1 MAAVEPFA
9 LTRGALSAHTATFSR
24 APRVHL
30 VAAGK
35 AAWPMAQ
42 AAVAFLGTRLVA
54 GVVSGPAGA
63 GSLPRELEWVQGA
76 HPLPDWRSAHA
87 ARRALDRAA
96 VASLN
101 DELLL
106 VLLSGGG
113 SAMLALPAPGL
124 TLDDKRITIDAL
136 SRAGVPIGNLN
147 IVRKHLSGI
156 KGGRLATMHAVSCL
170 TLAISDVHT
179 PHDDPATIASG
190 PTVADPATFADA
202 LNVVVSSGAP
212 VPARVRAHLERGA
225 AGDITET
232 AKPGDPRLARSRFE
246 VIANRR
252 TAMRGAMREAE
263 SLGYA
268 VRLVEDPVHGD
279 ASHAGRAFAE
289 DGLRPASGTQ
299 PTCVIAAGE
308 TTVAV
313 KGKGRGG
320 RNQEFALGAAEP
332 LARPQP
338 VVVASV
344 GTDGIDG
351 PTDAAGAI
359 VTSATVSQASAWGVN
374 IPDVLA
380 RNDAYSVLD
389 KLDSLIRWGPTFT
402 NVGDVH
408 VLLASR
414 ERR

>member
-1 MAAVEPFA
+1 
-9 LTRGALSAHTATFSR
+9 
-24 APRVHL
+24 
-30 VAAGK
+30 
-35 AAWPMAQ
+35 MAQ
-42 AAVAFLGTRLVA
+42 AAVAFLGTRLA
-54 GVVSGPAGA
+54 GGIVSGPAGA
-63 GSLPRELEWVQGA
+63 GILPRELEWVPGA
-76 HPLPDWRSAHA
+76 HPLPDWRSVHA

-96 VASLN
+96 EASRN

-124 TLDDKRITIDAL
+124 TLDDKRATVDAL
-136 SRAGVPIGNLN
+136 TRAGVPITELN
-147 IVRKHLSGI
+147 IVRKHMSGI
-156 KGGRLATMHAVSCL
+156 KGGRLATTHIVRSL
-170 TLAISDVHT
+170 TLAISDVHI
-179 PHDDPATIASG
+179 PQDDPATIASG
-190 PTVADPATFADA
+190 PTVADPATFTDA
-202 LNVVVSSGAP
+202 LRVVRESGAVLPSVVV
-212 VPARVRAHLERGA
+212 AHLERGA
-225 AGDITET
+225 AGEIADTP
-232 AKPGDPRLARSRFE
+232 KPGDRRLSRSEFV

-252 TAMRGAMREAE
+252 TAMGGAMREAQRR
-263 SLGYA
+263 GYD
-268 VRLVEDPVHGD
+268 VRLIEHPVHGE

-289 DGLRPASGTQ
+289 QGLTADAEVH

-332 LARPQP
+332 LARPHHG
-338 VVVASV
+338 VVASL

-374 IPDVLA
+374 IHDVLA
-380 RNDAYSVLD
+380 RNDAYSVLA
-389 KLDSLIRWGPTFT
+389 KLDSLIKWGPTFT

-408 VLLASR
+408 VLLTAP
-414 ERR
+414 